1 VEETYEL
8 VLYPLPPANPRP
20 HEDHETGLLQQLLA
34 GLELYNDPGAYIK
47 EFSSYRH
54 VAMDADAVLKR
65 FNNYPQQQDEDVEIG
80 EQGDGDSW
88 PELRK
93 IFNAAVA
100 DKARIKRLSQSLHSL
115 QVNNKLLCTQNKEL
129 QHKLNVIKK
138 RPTQQTILTT
148 QDGNDWHGGAVF
160 YSPRKLASERACKAA
175 ELNEAAQLQLKKN
188 PHNREAKAAATA
200 YKKRQQEEARVA
212 QQRAAEER
220 RQAKKAQA
228 EALTTKRALKKQQ
241 REAATAQKSHNT
253 LKKHK
258 QKASHSAAKN
268 PTKRHCVVAAR
279 SSVDAVPPAASP
291 SPKCTKSGRN
301 VRKPARFKQHNRSA
315 RLYIAIHQLFL
326 Q

>member
-1 VEETYEL
+1 
-8 VLYPLPPANPRP
+8 
-20 HEDHETGLLQQLLA
+20 
-34 GLELYNDPGAYIK
+34 
-47 EFSSYRH
+47 
-54 VAMDADAVLKR
+54 MDADAVLKR

-188 PHNREAKAAATA
+188 PP
-200 YKKRQQEEARVA
+200 Q
-212 QQRAAEER
+212 
-220 RQAKKAQA
+220 
-228 EALTTKRALKKQQ
+228 
-241 REAATAQKSHNT
+241 
-253 LKKHK
+253 
-258 QKASHSAAKN
+258 
-268 PTKRHCVVAAR
+268 
-279 SSVDAVPPAASP
+279 
-291 SPKCTKSGRN
+291 
-301 VRKPARFKQHNRSA
+301 
-315 RLYIAIHQLFL
+315 
-326 Q
+326 